1 MPNRPIIT
9 PEDSTYIIGMLES
22 LLEPLKHR
30 TDRTQKELIARPDI
44 ADYLVLGFNAVNA
57 ALETQ
62 VQNNIHTET
71 KQNKS
76 SKGSNRKMENIEM
89 VFVCKADMK
98 SALLSAHFPELVAAA
113 STLVNDEEDGK
124 QSNQVRLIQLPAGS
138 AARLAM
144 SSGLTQLSVFALRRG
159 FLGTTELSAR
169 VQSHKIGLVESPGW
183 LRQARLMPTAIATL
197 VTTAPIKFSSK
208 QKQQKQQS
216 KDKPEKES
224 LTGSFKKQK
233 VKSSTTMK

>member
-1 MPNRPIIT
+1 MSNRPVIT
-9 PEDSTYIIGMLES
+9 PEDLTYIIGMLES
-22 LLEPLKHR
+22 MLEPLKHR
-30 TDRTQKELIARPDI
+30 TDRKQKELIVRPDI

-62 VQNNIHTET
+62 AQNNIHAKT

-76 SKGSNRKMENIEM
+76 LNTSSSKMEDIEM

-113 STLVNDEEDGK
+113 STLVNDEGDEK
-124 QSNQVRLIQLPAGS
+124 HKVRLIQLPAGS

-159 FLGTTELSAR
+159 FSGMADLSAR

-183 LRQARLMPTAIATL
+183 LRQARLMPATIATL

-216 KDKPEKES
+216 KDTPEKES
-224 LTGSFKKQK
+224 LAGSSKKQK
-233 VKSSTTMK
+233 V